1 MNENRVQVIERLKQ
15 ANNILVTV
23 NNNPTIDQLS
33 ACLGITLLL
42 NKIGK
47 HASAVYSGK
56 TPSTIEFL
64 KPETTFQKNTDSL
77 RDFIIALDKSKADKL
92 RYKVEDTMVK
102 IFITPYRTSISDKD
116 LEFSQG
122 DFNVDVV
129 LALGIHDRSQVDQ
142 AIMAHGRILHDAIVM
157 CIDNTTGD
165 SLGTINWVE
174 ERASSLSEMVTSI
187 AEEIQA
193 KVLDE
198 QISTALLTGIVSE
211 TERFRNDKTTSITM
225 SMSSKLMA
233 SGANQQLVA
242 TELEPEPLPEPEITE
257 ENLAINE
264 ENTTDSENVTN
275 NGTEQQ
281 EQQNNVSNIE
291 VDETSDSS
299 SNTVADGEIKISHL
313 DGLQVKEEEPEL
325 PELDPNEIHINEE
338 GELKRLTE
346 IEEEKARLEKEV
358 KEKAAKEEA
367 EAQNAT
373 KKDSRL
379 VIQPPTLGG
388 TLTANSRP
396 EDLEPTTD
404 PLSKVDEDQQPILE
418 RKSFIDDQTI
428 DKIEEAV
435 HQDQNNIPSQE
446 NKTEEVQQPYPS
458 SYFDNQPVV
467 SEQQNTANPDA
478 ENARNAINDAI
489 NQADAAGTS
498 QPEPQ
503 ISVGSTP
510 VDLNLGND
518 QNMTSNQP
526 IQQDLSTQPSNFPPN
541 LVPPNDPLPS
551 ENTSTDLASP
561 QSPPP
566 VPPPMMPP
574 TGPFNS

>member
-142 AIMAHGRILHDAIVM
+142 AIMAHGRILHDAIVI
-157 CIDNTTGD
+157 CIDNTPGD

-174 ERASSLSEMVTSI
+174 EMASSLSEMITSI
-187 AEEIQA
+187 ADEIQA

-233 SGANQQLVA
+233 TGANQQLVA
-242 TELEPEPLPEPEITE
+242 TELDPEPVNEPEIAENSVDANQENKSDTE
-257 ENLAINE
+257 
-264 ENTTDSENVTN
+264 SEDKN
-275 NGTEQQ
+275 NDGHQ
-281 EQQNNVSNIE
+281 EQNIT
-291 VDETSDSS
+291 DNQETSDDSG
-299 SNTVADGEIKISHL
+299 SNSASVADGEIKISHL

-325 PELDPNEIHINEE
+325 PEVDPNEIHINEE

-346 IEEEKARLEKEV
+346 VEEEKSRLEKEA
-358 KEKAAKEEA
+358 KEKVAQEVEA
-367 EAQNAT
+367 EDNT

-404 PLSKVDEDQQPILE
+404 PLSKAQEDQQPILE

-435 HQDQNNIPSQE
+435 HQDENNQNQVID
-446 NKTEEVQQPYPS
+446 KTEEPQQPYPS
-458 SYFDNQPVV
+458 SYFDNQQIV
-467 SEQQNTANPDA
+467 SQQQNSANLDA

-489 NQADAAGTS
+489 NQADAAGIS

-503 ISVGSTP
+503 VSVGSTP
-510 VDLNLGND
+510 VDLDLNHD
-518 QNMTSNQP
+518 QDTTSQQP
-526 IQQDLSTQPSNFPPN
+526 PQQNLSTPPTNFPPN
-541 LVPPNDPLPS
+541 LVPPNAPLPL
-551 ENTSTDLASP
+551 ENTATDVVNP

-574 TGPFNS
+574 TGPFSS

>member
-129 LALGIHDRSQVDQ
+129 LALGIHDRTQVDQ

-157 CIDNTTGD
+157 CIDNTAGEG
-165 SLGTINWVE
+165 LGTINWVE

-187 AEEIQA
+187 AEEIQP
-193 KVLDE
+193 KILDE

-211 TERFRNDKTTSITM
+211 TERFRNDKTTSVTM

-242 TELEPEPLPEPEITE
+242 SELEPEPQPEPESPTSTSE
-257 ENLAINE
+257 EIQPIEAGQSSVNE
-264 ENTTDSENVTN
+264 
-275 NGTEQQ
+275 
-281 EQQNNVSNIE
+281 NVSNNGVNNSEESNDVQEPSEE
-291 VDETSDSS
+291 VHSD
-299 SNTVADGEIKISHL
+299 ADGEIKISHL
-313 DGLQVKEEEPEL
+313 DGLQVKEEEAEL
-325 PELDPNEIHINEE
+325 PEVDPNEIHINEE

-346 IEEEKARLEKEV
+346 IEEKKQRQEKEA
-358 KEKAAKEEA
+358 KEKAAEA
-367 EAQNAT
+367 ETQKSN

-396 EDLEPTTD
+396 EDLEPSTD
-404 PLSKVDEDQQPILE
+404 PLSNVVNDQQPILE
-418 RKSFIDDQTI
+418 RKTFIDDQTI

-435 HQDQNNIPSQE
+435 HEGQNN
-446 NKTEEVQQPYPS
+446 EEMPNADASAPYPA
-458 SYFDNQPVV
+458 SYFDNQSVV
-467 SEQQNTANPDA
+467 QQQQTVGNPDA
-478 ENARNAINDAI
+478 ENARDAVNDAI
-489 NQADAAGTS
+489 NQAEASGLT

-503 ISVGSTP
+503 AAVGATP
-510 VDLNLGND
+510 VNLDLGHGQENSNLPSPEPN
-518 QNMTSNQP
+518 
-526 IQQDLSTQPSNFPPN
+526 LSTSANGFPSN
-541 LVPPNDPLPS
+541 LVPPTMPKPA
-551 ENTSTDLASP
+551 ENTATDVQSP
-561 QSPPP
+561 QAPPP

-574 TGPFNS
+574 TNL